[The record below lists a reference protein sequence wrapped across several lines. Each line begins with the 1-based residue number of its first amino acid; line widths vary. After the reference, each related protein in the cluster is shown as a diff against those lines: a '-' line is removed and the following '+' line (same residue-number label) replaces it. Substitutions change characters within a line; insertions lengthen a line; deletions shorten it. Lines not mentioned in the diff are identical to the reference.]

1 MVKTHV
7 FEQSCI
13 AAAKTFGRKHNISV
27 VFRGTDAKT
36 DGTTI
41 QLPALDQTKEL
52 TERQVSIGRGYVDH
66 EAGHIKHTDRKV
78 WVNAIKQA
86 VDCGDTQLPAL
97 MNALEDVRI
106 ERLINDEYAGSK
118 YNLQTTA
125 QAVNGGY
132 LKMYE
137 NDNTIADDITKVGA
151 VAVTWE
157 GRQRLGYNSD
167 NDKCLDTLPKQIRDK
182 VENWVDMV
190 DGMRDTKDMVTC
202 AISIANM
209 IRKEKGEEE
218 LPKKI
223 ADAMISGTDLGMG
236 KTLEGSESDTK
247 PDGNEPS
254 KHNSD
259 FKNHEGRH
267 GSSINKSGMSD
278 DPIDPSLD
286 IQKELGVKEWTGSV
300 DYDINKFTVQAKSS
314 DKIHHATDKKG
325 KYKNYY
331 DEDETYGLTMAL
343 DGGDEKYKKV
353 FNMLGNQMGVM
364 RRKLERALMSQ
375 QMRGWESGHEV
386 GRLDSKRLVGAYQGV
401 PNIYKIRENVK
412 ELDTAVSVVVDHS
425 GSMSGDK
432 MRLAMQSCIA
442 LCESIHKCGCSLE
455 ILGFATGS
463 NYNEQDYRAVGYSRR
478 DYGRTQPI
486 DTYVYKSFDDR
497 MNDARRPLGNMLRV
511 ASNHGSCNAD
521 GCSVLV
527 ATERLLE
534 RQERR
539 KVMIVLSDGYPQ
551 HHGHSTESSN
561 IWLRDVIDY
570 AIKKGID
577 IMGIGINSNAVKRF
591 YPDYVVVQDINEL
604 SKTVMDKL
612 AKRLLGERF
621 VIDNADLIKGNAR
634 AVR

>member
-209 IRKEKGEEE
+209 IRKEKGEQE

-236 KTLEGSESDTK
+236 KTLEGSESDAK

-259 FKNHEGRH
+259 FKNHEGKH

-286 IQKELGVKEWTGSV
+286 IEKALGVKEWTGSV
-300 DYDINKFTVQAKSS
+300 DYDINKLLFKQNHQTRYIMLQTRQVSTR
-314 DKIHHATDKKG
+314 I
-325 KYKNYY
+325 
-331 DEDETYGLTMAL
+331 TMVMMKL
-343 DGGDEKYKKV
+343 MDLLWHLMV
-353 FNMLGNQMGVM
+353 VM
-364 RRKLERALMSQ
+364 RNT
-375 QMRGWESGHEV
+375 
-386 GRLDSKRLVGAYQGV
+386 KRYSTCLV
-401 PNIYKIRENVK
+401 IRW
-412 ELDTAVSVVVDHS
+412 VS
-425 GSMSGDK
+425 
-432 MRLAMQSCIA
+432 
-442 LCESIHKCGCSLE
+442 
-455 ILGFATGS
+455 
-463 NYNEQDYRAVGYSRR
+463 
-478 DYGRTQPI
+478 
-486 DTYVYKSFDDR
+486 
-497 MNDARRPLGNMLRV
+497 
-511 ASNHGSCNAD
+511 
-521 GCSVLV
+521 
-527 ATERLLE
+527 
-534 RQERR
+534 
-539 KVMIVLSDGYPQ
+539 
-551 HHGHSTESSN
+551 
-561 IWLRDVIDY
+561 
-570 AIKKGID
+570 
-577 IMGIGINSNAVKRF
+577 
-591 YPDYVVVQDINEL
+591 
-604 SKTVMDKL
+604 
-612 AKRLLGERF
+612 
-621 VIDNADLIKGNAR
+621 
-634 AVR
+634 

>member
-7 FEQSCI
+7 FEQSCV
-13 AAAKTFGRKHNISV
+13 AAAKTFGKKHDINV

-36 DGTTI
+36 DGSTI

-66 EAGHIKHTDRKV
+66 EAGHIRHTERKI

-86 VDCGDTQLPAL
+86 IDCGDTQLPAL

-125 QAVNGGY
+125 KAVNDGY

-137 NDNTIADDITKVGA
+137 KDNTIADDIAKVGA

-157 GRQRLGYNSD
+157 GRQRLGYDSN
-167 NDKCLDTLPKQIRDK
+167 NDKCLDTVPKEIRDK

-209 IRKEKGEEE
+209 IRKESGEQE
-218 LPKKI
+218 LPKEVVN
-223 ADAMISGTDLGMG
+223 AMISGEDLGGNASGSAKASG
-236 KTLEGSESDTK
+236 K
-247 PDGNEPS
+247 DGKDAEEHS
-254 KHNSD
+254 KD
-259 FKNHEGRH
+259 FKNHSGKH
-267 GSSINKSGMSD
+267 ASSINASGMSKN
-278 DPIDPSLD
+278 PIDPTLD
-286 IQKELGVKEWTGSV
+286 IQKELGIKDWKGHSV
-300 DYDINKFTVQAKSS
+300 EYDTNVFTVQSKNS
-314 DKIHHATDKKG
+314 DKIHHATDKPN
-325 KYKNYY
+325 KYVNHYG
-331 DEDETYGLTMAL
+331 DDETYGLTMAHG
-343 DGGDEKYKKV
+343 DGDSKYKKV
-353 FNMLGNQMGVM
+353 FNMLGNTMGVM

-386 GRLDSKRLVGAYQGV
+386 GRLDSKRLVSAYQGI
-401 PNIYKIRENVK
+401 PNVYKIKEDVA

-425 GSMSGDK
+425 GSMGGDK

-442 LCESIHKCGCSLE
+442 LCESIYKCGCSLE
-455 ILGFATGS
+455 IIGFATGS
-463 NYNEQDYRAVGYSRR
+463 NYNEEDNKAVDRTYRREF
-478 DYGRTQPI
+478 GRTQPI

-497 MNDARRPLGNMLRV
+497 MNDSRRSLGNMLRV

-551 HHGHSTESSN
+551 HHGHSTETSDK
-561 IWLRDVIDY
+561 WLRNVVAY
-570 AIKKGID
+570 AVSKGID

-591 YPDYVVVQDINEL
+591 YPDYVVVRDIEEL
-604 SKTVMDKL
+604 SKSVMDKL

-621 VIDNADLIKGNAR
+621 VIDNADLIKPNLR